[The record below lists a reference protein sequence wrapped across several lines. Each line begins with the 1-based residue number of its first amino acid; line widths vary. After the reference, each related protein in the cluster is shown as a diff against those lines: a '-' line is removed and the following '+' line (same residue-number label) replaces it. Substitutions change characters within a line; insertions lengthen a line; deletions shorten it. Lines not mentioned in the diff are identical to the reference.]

1 MARGRRPSTIACGD
15 GPPPHRFATGRIGW
29 QPPAESGHGPMQ
41 ASLSP
46 PRRAAKAT
54 RVTALSLRIA
64 ALADRRPK
72 LLALLLG
79 ALPATGFAPRNPWPR
94 KSGRAWGRERGGRK

>member
-1 MARGRRPSTIACGD
+1 MARGRRPPTIACGD

-54 RVTALSLRIA
+54 RVTALSLRLA
-64 ALADRRPK
+64 AFADRRPK
-72 LLALLLG
+72 LLAPFYCAFQAP
-79 ALPATGFAPRNPWPR
+79 ALPPLPLRPLTTGRPT
-94 KSGRAWGRERGGRK
+94 